1 MKSWL
6 VIAAALAAS
15 GVAHAASLEDA
26 SLRQV
31 TPQALGSVQA
41 VPYFHGLATS
51 EKTDWSIVLEA
62 PRCYWFSGVSAA
74 GAGAL
79 SLYLWSPGGARIAT
93 ESSDSGEVTLAWCAQ
108 ESGMYRFQAKIG
120 GRGEYVVG
128 VFGKHPEDSSTALPV
143 ELPRL
148 PPPPPSPDL
157 PPPEAIVVPP
167 VPEGPSPWYHDG
179 AGWALTGV
187 GAASLVAGII
197 LAGTAASNFA
207 YANDNDPGG
216 GPVVPG
222 DVEDARSAG
231 VAYAAAG
238 AVALAVGTGLV
249 IGGIVKFTRHAR
261 EASKPALTL
270 SPRGPGRS
278 VLAAPLFTF

>member
-26 SLRQV
+26 LLRQV

-51 EKTDWSIVLEA
+51 DKTDWSVVLEA
-62 PRCYWFSGVSAA
+62 PRCYWFSGAAAA

-79 SLYLWSPGGARIAT
+79 SLYLWSPGGARLAS
-93 ESSDSGEVTLAWCAQ
+93 ESSDKGEVTLAWCAQ

-128 VFGKHPEDSSTALPV
+128 VFGKHPDDSSTALPV

-148 PPPPPSPDL
+148 PPPPPAPDL
-157 PPPEAIVVPP
+157 PPPEAIVIPP

-187 GAASLVAGII
+187 GAAALVAGII

-207 YANDNDPGG
+207 YADGTDPGIL
-216 GPVVPG
+216 PVDAEG
-222 DVEDARSAG
+222 ARSDG
-231 VAYAAAG
+231 VAYAAVG
-238 AVALAVGTGLV
+238 AAALAVGTGLIV
-249 IGGIVKFTRHAR
+249 GGIVKFSRHGR
-261 EASKPALTL
+261 EAPRPALSL
-270 SPRGPGRS
+270 SPGGSGRS